1 MCIVHAI
8 GKGSC
13 IDGATKS
20 FWHRIQEGCGEST
33 SAAKGACSRE
43 GAQQRR
49 SENKQALAARGQ
61 GCSLPEPARAAQAV
75 AGETKRCHSRS
86 TSGQSGGAA
95 LAALAYD
102 SPNMNRTRCS
112 TLSWEGS

>member
-1 MCIVHAI
+1 MGQQKAF
-8 GKGSC
+8 GTGYRR
-13 IDGATKS
+13 GAG
-20 FWHRIQEGCGEST
+20 RVQVQRRERVAG
-33 SAAKGACSRE
+33 RE